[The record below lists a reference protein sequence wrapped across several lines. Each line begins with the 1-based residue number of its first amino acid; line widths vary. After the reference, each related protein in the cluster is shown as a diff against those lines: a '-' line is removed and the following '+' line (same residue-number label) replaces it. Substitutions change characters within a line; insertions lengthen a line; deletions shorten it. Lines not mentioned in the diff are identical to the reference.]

1 VGLEVGLVLR
11 TYLEGWHGV
20 GEQLVATAIQPL
32 ISAAHPYQEGPSLV
46 LVQVPLPLPQVPPLL
61 VFPPP
66 VLRHSFL
73 QTKH

>member
-1 VGLEVGLVLR
+1 MGLEVVLGLR

-20 GEQLVATAIQPL
+20 GEQWVVTAIQPL

-46 LVQVPLPLPQVPPLL
+46 PAQVPLPLPQALLLL